1 MIFKIMNLQ
10 SQNQIASLSLD
21 CGASRNVPR
30 KRDARVTQDAKR
42 PKSRTVHMVVQDPR
56 SHNPRLH
63 RHPPATGGNS
73 LLSLKTTFHSA
84 KVREYVPSQTVF

>member
-30 KRDARVTQDAKR
+30 KRDARVTQDAIR
-42 PKSRTVHMVVQDPR
+42 PKSRTRWSYKIHGRTMLDYTGIRPQR
-56 SHNPRLH
+56 EG
-63 RHPPATGGNS
+63 PPC
-73 LLSLKTTFHSA
+73 
-84 KVREYVPSQTVF
+84 YP